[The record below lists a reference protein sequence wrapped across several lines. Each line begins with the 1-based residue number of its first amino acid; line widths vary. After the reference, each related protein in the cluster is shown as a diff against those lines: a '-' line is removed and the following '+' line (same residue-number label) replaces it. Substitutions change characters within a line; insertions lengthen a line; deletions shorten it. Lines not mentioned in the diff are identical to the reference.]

1 MPTSERVPGRPSAHA
16 HQRWSGRLDRC
27 GLMDITIDSR
37 FSGPPGIGHGGY
49 VAGHFAAAVL
59 TNGDRR
65 AAVTGSDL
73 EPVQVTLRS
82 PTPLDVPLDLV
93 ASQDEHDLERRWE
106 LRHGDRICADAIP
119 SALELDVPRPPSL
132 DGARGAESGSP
143 SHYDGRGVHPT
154 CFGCSILR
162 GSDDGLRIAAGPIDV
177 GRRAMVAASWTPSP
191 AFAGAG
197 GCVDVRH
204 VVAALDCPGAFAFM
218 VDGERPGLLG
228 RITYEIRSPVAVGE
242 PHVVTGWQVGSD
254 GRKLFAGTAIHRIDG
269 TCCAAARS
277 TWFVVDWS
285 QVRSAGKAS

>member
-1 MPTSERVPGRPSAHA
+1 MPPSERVPRRPSADDLE
-16 HQRWSGRLDRC
+16 RWSDRPDRC
-27 GLMDITIDSR
+27 GLMHITIDAR

-49 VAGHFAAAVL
+49 VAGHFAVAGL
-59 TNGDRR
+59 GNDGHR
-65 AAVTGSDL
+65 AAVTGPGLDRA
-73 EPVQVTLRS
+73 QVTLRS
-82 PTPLDVPLDLV
+82 PAPLDIPLELA
-93 ASQDEHDLERRWE
+93 ASPDGHEPERRWE
-106 LRHGDRICADAIP
+106 LRHGDRLCADATA
-119 SALELDVPRPPSL
+119 SALDLDVPRPPSI
-132 DGARGAESGSP
+132 DDARSAESGSP

-177 GRRAMVAASWTPSP
+177 GGHAMVAASWTPSP
-191 AFAGAG
+191 AFADAG
-197 GCVDVRH
+197 GCVDVRY

-228 RITYEIRSPVAVGE
+228 RITYEIRAPLAVGE

-254 GRKLFAGTAIHRIDG
+254 GRKLFAGTAIHTIDG